1 MHPRWKGGATETQM
15 AKIPAFATSDCNCL
29 VVRQAARCITQFYDQ
44 YLAREGLRTTQY
56 GILAKLKRHGPISI
70 NALAAELV
78 MDRTTLGRNAQP
90 LERVGLIAIEPD
102 VEDRRSRILRL
113 TPAGENRFERAHKS
127 WAEAQR
133 RFEGT
138 YGGKKAAGLRRG
150 LRAVIT
156 RVVGPFDSRAGD

>member
-1 MHPRWKGGATETQM
+1 M
-15 AKIPAFATSDCNCL
+15 AKTSVLATADCNCL

-56 GILAKLKRHGPISI
+56 GILAKLKRHGPMSI

-90 LERVGLIAIEPD
+90 LERDGLIAIEPD
-102 VEDRRSRILRL
+102 VQDRRSRVLRL
-113 TPAGENRFERAHKS
+113 TRTGENRFERAHKS

-133 RFEGT
+133 RFEGS
-138 YGGKKAAGLRRG
+138 YGGKRAAELRRR
-150 LRAVIT
+150 LRAVIASGL
-156 RVVGPFDSRAGD
+156 GPFDSRAGD